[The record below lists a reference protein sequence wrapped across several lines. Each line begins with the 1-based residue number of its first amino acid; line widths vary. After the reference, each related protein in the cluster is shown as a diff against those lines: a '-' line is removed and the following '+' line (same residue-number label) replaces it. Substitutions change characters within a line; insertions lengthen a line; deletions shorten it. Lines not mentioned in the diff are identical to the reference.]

1 MGILY
6 DFTQR
11 FRQRRRL
18 IHPMSALRLFI
29 SLVTILLLTPL
40 KALPDTEPKSSP
52 SPNALRS
59 STSVDVASNASNG
72 LADLADKIRPGFL
85 LGSFAA
91 GLNSAPKDDA
101 ILKKFFK
108 HNFNIVTVGIYM
120 QSTQREKGVYDYNR
134 SDALVKFAQVNQ
146 IKIYFHPLIGGVQ
159 YTPKWVNEGHF
170 SAPELRQ
177 IMKERIT
184 TILNLYRDKVAYGE
198 VVNEA
203 LEGTGLKPDGQFN
216 WLEKSARGDH
226 VWMKTMGMYQGKKYL
241 FPQYLVDAFRIAR
254 EAGGPGLKLHL
265 NEYGNASTQSLRGP
279 AFLKLIQAMREE
291 GMPVDGAGL
300 QMHFNLKHGKL
311 LEDGSKAAFNLGSF
325 DAMLQEYLQA
335 GIDVHITEFDIHL
348 PVNPTEQDYQLQ
360 GKYYSEV
367 LRHAIASPAVKSF
380 KTWGFTDK
388 YSWKPNNEDG
398 HPLMLD
404 AKFQPKP
411 AYLMSL
417 EFLKT
422 LTQIPQ

>member
-1 MGILY
+1 MKRI
-6 DFTQR
+6 
-11 FRQRRRL
+11 
-18 IHPMSALRLFI
+18 
-29 SLVTILLLTPL
+29 ILLTLT
-40 KALPDTEPKSSP
+40 ALLLAPFAALSDTELSQ
-52 SPNALRS
+52 SPNVLRN
-59 STSVDVASNASNG
+59 STSVGVASNTSNG

-91 GLNSAPKDDA
+91 GLNSVSNEDA
-101 ILKKFFK
+101 ILKDFFK
-108 HNFNIVTVGIYM
+108 HNFNIMTVGVYM
-120 QSTQREKGVYDYNR
+120 KSTQFKKGVYDFNKA
-134 SDALVKFAQVNQ
+134 DALVNFAQENQ
-146 IKIYFHPLIGGVQ
+146 IRIYFHPLIGGVQ

-184 TILNLYRDKVAYGE
+184 TILNRYRNKVDYVD

-203 LEGTGLKPDGQFN
+203 LDGTGLKPDGQFN
-216 WLEKSARGDH
+216 WREKSTRGEH

-241 FPQYLVDAFRIAR
+241 FPQYLVDAFQIAR

-265 NEYGNASTQSLRGP
+265 NEYDNASTQSLRGS

-291 GMPVDGAGL
+291 GIPVDGAGM
-300 QMHFNLKHGKL
+300 QMHFDLKDGKL
-311 LEDGSKAAFNLGSF
+311 LEGGFKAGFDFGSF
-325 DAMLQEYLQA
+325 DAMLQEYAQA

-348 PVNPTEQDYQLQ
+348 PLNPTEQDYQLQ
-360 GKYYSEV
+360 GKYYAEV

-388 YSWKPNNEDG
+388 YSWKPNNVDG

-404 AKFQPKP
+404 AQFQPKP

-417 EFLKT
+417 ELLKT
-422 LTQIPQ
+422 LARTPEGH

>member
-1 MGILY
+1 
-6 DFTQR
+6 
-11 FRQRRRL
+11 
-18 IHPMSALRLFI
+18 MSAQRHLI
-29 SLVTILLLTPL
+29 SLATALLLTPL
-40 KALPDTEPKSSP
+40 VALPDTEPKSSR
-52 SPNALRS
+52 SPDGLRN
-59 STSVDVASNASNG
+59 STRVGVAANASNG

-91 GLNSAPKDDA
+91 GLYSVPKDEA
-101 ILKKFFK
+101 ILKPIFK
-108 HNFNIVTVGIYM
+108 HNFNIMTVGVYM
-120 QSTQREKGVYDYNR
+120 QSTQRKKGGYDFNQA
-134 SDALVKFAQVNQ
+134 DALVKFAQDNQ
-146 IKIYFHPLIGGVQ
+146 IKIYLHPLIGGVQ
-159 YTPKWVNEGHF
+159 YTPKWVNEGHY

-184 TILNLYRDKVAYGE
+184 TILNRYRDKVAYVD

-216 WLEKSARGDH
+216 WREKCAQGDH

-241 FPQYLVDAFRIAR
+241 FPQYLVDAFQIAR

-265 NEYGNASTQSLRGP
+265 NEYGDASTQSLRGP

-291 GMPVDGAGL
+291 GIPVDGAGL
-300 QMHFNLKHGKL
+300 QMHFNLKDGKL
-311 LEDGSKAAFNLGSF
+311 LEGGIKAAFDFGAF
-325 DAMLQEYLQA
+325 DALLQEYLQA

-348 PVNPTEQDYQLQ
+348 PVNPTEQDYQWQ
-360 GKYYSEV
+360 GKYYAEV
-367 LRHAIASPAVKSF
+367 LRHALASPAVKSF

-388 YSWKPNNEDG
+388 YSWKYNNEDG

-417 EFLKT
+417 ELLKLLSQT
-422 LTQIPQ
+422 SR